1 MNIKEFIGKYKIIVV
16 LVAMIIILAFV
27 KSYFGKKIDDSNSET
42 TPIPT
47 ITKNSDGSTT
57 TKTSGSN
64 VVDVEKSNDDKENNL
79 QNTDSKK
86 NDEQDSLLNNGLI
99 VSNEKTD
106 NRRKELTEKSR
117 TYQTEEEYSNWF
129 ETLSFEDQQIL
140 EGYNVVQV
148 SQLTEELPY
157 EGNTFIVKSVISNSV
172 IQVKSKIDDLEK
184 VEVDVRDWL
193 SSKGM
198 DFDNLVISWE

>member
-42 TPIPT
+42 TPTPT
-47 ITKNSDGSTT
+47 MTENSDGSTINKPSDSNFVDTKET
-57 TKTSGSN
+57 T
-64 VVDVEKSNDDKENNL
+64 VKENNL
-79 QNTDSKK
+79 QSTDSKK
-86 NDEQDSLLNNGLI
+86 NDNQNSLLNNGLI

-148 SQLTEELPY
+148 SQLTEDLPY

-184 VEVDVRDWL
+184 VETDVRDWL